1 MNKIAKILAM
11 LTMVS
16 LAACAPEN
24 EETIIERDVFYTVA
38 NDEAFSGLSGK
49 TIHLRTESEWEA
61 LLDRFC
67 DYVKDGNQ
75 VLFCST
81 HPGQPQSKRGDT
93 KDTPTSITTTDR
105 NEIKVWMK
113 EMEKIG
119 KTVNITYDGD
129 TGTWSGRA
137 YVNIGQEDMRESQTY
152 SGTLVF
158 VPTPVLEEPPLGGR
172 VWAMQVNAD
181 STLILSVYGMMMW
194 NSSDTLTN
202 EMSLLQGAGLV
213 FDGVARTHTDLQGH
227 SFMTLTL
234 NMVENKN

>member
-11 LTMVS
+11 LTVVS
-16 LAACAPEN
+16 LAACDPEN
-24 EETIIERDVFYTVA
+24 EETIFERDIFYTVA

-67 DYVKDGNQ
+67 DYAKDGEQ
-75 VLFCST
+75 VLFCNT
-81 HPGQPQSKRGDT
+81 HPGQPRSKRSGT
-93 KDTPTSITTTDR
+93 KDTPTSISTTDR
-105 NEIKVWMK
+105 NELKDWMK

-119 KTVNITYDGD
+119 KTVNITYDEG
-129 TGTWSGRA
+129 TGTWSGHA

-181 STLILSVYGMMMW
+181 STLILSVHGMMMW

-202 EMSLLQGAGLV
+202 EMLLIQGAELM
-213 FDGVARTHTDLQGH
+213 FDGVAKTHTDLQGH
-227 SFMTLTL
+227 SFMTLSL
-234 NMVENKN
+234 NILEKKN